1 MDKKIKNR
9 KAQVTIWVIVAIA
22 IVAVIVI
29 FFIYKSKTGGTGIQK
44 SIEENPSLYLDEC
57 VQKNVNEAIDI
68 MLPQGGFISPEH
80 SKIYNDINVS
90 YLCYNAGNYLPCI
103 NEHSLFLTEIK
114 NELKNYIS
122 PRIDKCFQDY
132 RQEIENRNG
141 VINLGEM
148 TLMIELVPD
157 RVFVNIKRDVN
168 VKIKEQNYNYNEFNF
183 EIISPIYNL
192 ARIAMEIASQEAKYC
207 YFEYIGYTILYPR
220 YKINRLSMSDNTEI
234 YSIKDKKSEKEMNM
248 AIRSCAIPAGL

>member
-1 MDKKIKNR
+1 MVEKEINKKG
-9 KAQVTIWVIVAIA
+9 QVTILAIVAIA
-22 IVAVIVI
+22 IVAVIII
-29 FFIYKSKTGGTGIQK
+29 FFIYKSKIAGPNIK
-44 SIEENPSLYLDEC
+44 NIEENPSLFIEEC
-57 VQKNVNEAIDI
+57 VQKNVNDAIDI
-68 MLPQGGFISPEH
+68 LLPQGGFISSGH

-90 YLCYNAGNYLPCI
+90 YLCYNAGNYIPCV

-114 NELKNYIS
+114 NEIKNYAA

-132 RQEIENRNG
+132 KREVEDRQGI
-141 VINLGEM
+141 INLGEM
-148 TLMIELVPD
+148 AFIVELVPD

-168 VKIKEQNYNYNEFNF
+168 VNFKEQSYNYNNFDF

-220 YKINRLSMSDNTEI
+220 YKIQRFTMSDNTEI
-234 YSIKDKKSEKEMNM
+234 YSIKDKRSEKEMNI
-248 AIRSCAIPAGL
+248 AIRSCAIPPGL